1 MYVFLNRKIMLYN
14 FGFGFILIFL
24 DNSNKIE
31 YSKRYFF
38 ILNVRNILD
47 FKQFKE
53 CEFLFEG
60 KKYLIFMC

>member
-1 MYVFLNRKIMLYN
+1 MLYN

-38 ILNVRNILD
+38 ILNVRNVLD
-47 FKQFKE
+47 FIKE

-60 KKYLIFMC
+60 KKCLIFMC